1 LSVSQI
7 KTTDEF
13 YGFISRLKSAC
24 QVHDARKLCED
35 LDHALKLGSSGLEI
49 MGAVMNTI
57 VSNRNQ
63 VEHLLG
69 SDAREQV
76 DELIAFV
83 DRAFGRRA

>member
-1 LSVSQI
+1 
-7 KTTDEF
+7 
-13 YGFISRLKSAC
+13 
-24 QVHDARKLCED
+24 
-35 LDHALKLGSSGLEI
+35 

-69 SDAREQV
+69 SDVPEQV